1 LKQARLIFNPASGK
15 RKTSRALF
23 RLLEDLKH
31 QGIKAEPCPTSAPG
45 HATSLAREA
54 LEKGID
60 LVLVWGGDGTL
71 NEVAWGMLGSTVPL
85 GLLPGGSV
93 NVFAREA
100 GIPLRA
106 RAACRILNQAELKTI
121 PVGMAGERPFLMMV
135 GMGLD
140 AEVVRRLDL
149 KFKRRFGT
157 LAFWIRGFALLATHD
172 FPPFT
177 VRIDGSEH
185 RATSLIAGK
194 IRYYGGKYVVTP
206 EAGLEKPSLDVMVFQ
221 GRSIFAH
228 LRLLAG
234 VLGRFHLKLPDVL
247 HFHTTQLEIEA
258 PEAIYYQLDGEL
270 GGSSSLTV
278 GIRPQALRVLLPPS
292 ST

>member
-1 LKQARLIFNPASGK
+1 MHARLIFNPASGK
-15 RKTSRALF
+15 RKTPRALF
-23 RLLEDLKH
+23 RLLEELKH
-31 QGIKAEPCPTSAPG
+31 QGIDTEPCSTLSPG

-54 LEKGID
+54 VRNRVD

-71 NEVAWGMLGSTVPL
+71 NEVAWGMLGSAVPL

-93 NVFAREA
+93 NVFAREV

-106 RAACRILNQAELKTI
+106 RAACRGLERAEPKTI
-121 PVGMAGERPFLMMV
+121 PVGTVGDRPFLMMV
-135 GMGLD
+135 GVGLD

-149 KFKRRFGT
+149 GFKRRLGT

-177 VRIDGSEH
+177 VRICDEEH

-194 IRYYGGKYVVTP
+194 IRYYGGRYVVTP
-206 EAGLEKPSLDVMVFQ
+206 EARLDKPSLDVMLFR
-221 GRSIFAH
+221 GRSILAH

-247 HFHTTQLEIEA
+247 HFHTTHLEVEA
-258 PEAIYYQLDGEL
+258 SETIYYQVDGEL
-270 GGSSSLTV
+270 GGNASLTV
-278 GIRPQALRVLLPPS
+278 GIHPQSLKVLLPPS
-292 ST
+292 SL